1 MELLYS
7 IIFLL
12 MILKAVSYAIT
23 TEDDDQEHED
33 DIKYTRRIND
43 DSKTA
48 SLTPALAPTSLD
60 VRFVS

>member
-23 TEDDDQEHED
+23 TEDDDQEYED
-33 DIKYTRRIND
+33 DIKHTRRIND
-43 DSKTA
+43 DSKTT